1 MTNLEIYEQATNVL
15 TMITADLN
23 DSIYKNMNGELT
35 LLLGTDEAVNAWARD
50 DSIDISRPKHTI
62 GINYKLIEVLY
73 RDIENFCHFYSQFL
87 TNENIDA
94 LLPNFT
100 KEPLLFDC
108 TSIEKNCFNMFVGA
122 LTFVFFHEL
131 GHLLQ
136 RHSSLRERFGN
147 QIASI
152 INECNID
159 KENKLVGKQ
168 AAISHITE
176 LYADSYGIFSCLSEI
191 VRHFNDDKTELR
203 VALYQFVCG
212 LSCTFYIFSDGKNHQ
227 VTHKPVGSHP
237 SALIRLEFALPK
249 IYELMDLVNDFVKH
263 EMTREDLVHICGRAS
278 IYSLIF
284 QDAKREVGLRN
295 DQAEQV
301 KGLMNR
307 KEDKPYLKS
316 IFSAWEE
323 ISEPLRIGALYSSVL
338 HEFSIS
344 DAFRD
349 YLHAT

>member
-23 DSIYKNMNGELT
+23 DNIYQNMNGELT
-35 LLLGTDEAVNAWARD
+35 LLFGTDDVVNAWARD
-50 DSIDISRPKHTI
+50 NSIDINRPQHTI
-62 GINYKLIEVLY
+62 CINYKLVEVLY
-73 RDIENFCHFYSQFL
+73 KDIEHFCHFYSQYL
-87 TNENIDA
+87 TDERIDA
-94 LLPNFT
+94 LLPNYT
-100 KEPLLFDC
+100 NEPPLFEYF
-108 TSIEKNCFNMFVGA
+108 SIEQNCFNMFVGA

-136 RHSSLRERFGN
+136 RHSCLRERFGN
-147 QIASI
+147 NIAST
-152 INECNID
+152 INESNID

-168 AAISHITE
+168 ATISHITE
-176 LYADSYGIFSCLSEI
+176 LYADSYAISSCLSEI
-191 VRHFNDDKTELR
+191 IRHFKDDKKELK

-212 LSCTFYIFSDGKNHQ
+212 LSCTFYVFSDGKIHQ
-227 VTHKPVGSHP
+227 VTHEPVGSHP

-249 IYELMDLVNDFVKH
+249 IYELMELVDKVVKH

-278 IYSLIF
+278 FYSLIF

-295 DQAEQV
+295 DQAEQI
-301 KGLMNR
+301 KGLINR

-323 ISEPLRIGALYSSVL
+323 ISEPLRIGALDTSLL
-338 HEFSIS
+338 HEFSMS

-349 YLHAT
+349 YLNAT